1 MPVRFTSPSL
11 GENPSPQLKK
21 HQWQVDVAYRHLHA
35 SQWFV
40 GTEVRESAAPF
51 QQPLYLNIDSFDI
64 TANYGISDRIALAF
78 TLPFSRGSAFERES
92 RLRIGCKNAD
102 RRQRRERCSDAR
114 ERNAIQHTSRP
125 VS

>member
-11 GENPSPQLKK
+11 GENTSPQLKK

-64 TANYGISDRIALAF
+64 TA
-78 TLPFSRGSAFERES
+78 TTESAIESLS
-92 RLRIGCKNAD
+92 RLHFLSHA
-102 RRQRRERCSDAR
+102 AR
-114 ERNAIQHTSRP
+114 TRASIRTEPDTLSNQP
-125 VS
+125 VSGTSAQ